1 MRPKL
6 RYTPQSLQSAA
17 SMLHSIIGP
26 LSKAISNRLMQAAIG
41 QMISDHRY
49 RNGKNRGI
57 EASGIRQRHSF
68 LGGTIRMNPAKSEH
82 PDGHSKPE
90 RREKSIDSHFVNT
103 CQLSQL

>member
-26 LSKAISNRLMQAAIG
+26 LSKTIINQLMQAAIG

-57 EASGIRQRHSF
+57 EASGIRQQHS
-68 LGGTIRMNPAKSEH
+68 LVEQLESSQKRAP
-82 PDGHSKPE
+82 
-90 RREKSIDSHFVNT
+90 RRPLEARKAGKVDRFT
-103 CQLSQL
+103 FCKYLST